1 MGGRVGLGTKRAVK
15 QPFLAHLESPWCI
28 AGPPS
33 PLGGGAGRPSSVDWC
48 RIAKERRLWGGRD
61 MIRSIRRFDR
71 LTHYQTLNALE
82 PQAVL
87 LTAWV
92 CIKSPLVGHVGKQGW
107 QKGFKLVLG

>member
-1 MGGRVGLGTKRAVK
+1 
-15 QPFLAHLESPWCI
+15 
-28 AGPPS
+28 
-33 PLGGGAGRPSSVDWC
+33 
-48 RIAKERRLWGGRD
+48 